1 LLASIEKTLLVFAG
15 VLTIALFIIV
25 APILSL
31 YIIVPPQEYA
41 VFFGSNAQ
49 IFVVARKALMTSIT
63 AATAATLSL
72 LALGIPS
79 AYVLAR
85 AEFPGKRVIEAII
98 DIPLLIPH
106 IVVGIILLLTFGPR
120 GPINLH
126 IMDTFNGVVL
136 AMMYVSLPIMF
147 DTLKIGFKTIDE
159 ELELVA
165 RSLGASKIKAFT
177 TITLPLI
184 KRNILAG
191 SLLTWARAMSEVGS
205 ILIIAYYPKTI
216 NIVILEAFQTYGL
229 KYAAILSA
237 VLITISLT
245 VFIALRM
252 VYRE

>member
-1 LLASIEKTLLVFAG
+1 
-15 VLTIALFIIV
+15 
-25 APILSL
+25 
-31 YIIVPPQEYA
+31 
-41 VFFGSNAQ
+41 
-49 IFVVARKALMTSIT
+49 
-63 AATAATLSL
+63 
-72 LALGIPS
+72 
-79 AYVLAR
+79 
-85 AEFPGKRVIEAII
+85 
-98 DIPLLIPH
+98 
-106 IVVGIILLLTFGPR
+106 
-120 GPINLH
+120 H
-126 IMDTFNGVVL
+126 IMDTFNGIIL
-136 AMMYVSLPIMF
+136 AMTYVSLPIMF
-147 DTLKIGFKTIDE
+147 DTLKIGFKAVNE

-237 VLITISLT
+237 VLITISLV